1 MDNGKRKTLDSFFFL
16 STQKKSKSPHEQS
29 NDADNENAITQSFD
43 SHPSRVTFDINEP
56 VETPSIMSSQN
67 INSENQKNVQ
77 HAEKNNNKTIGDV
90 VDVSISCQDPPA
102 QPKLSSYPKNH
113 ENRSF
118 VAKWYDGRPWLEYS
132 IEKDGSY
139 CYYCRHFGVPTSSSN
154 KKTQTDGFINNGFK
168 NWKKALDKSKGFD
181 QHLKRYGHILAA
193 SNYAAYQQR
202 EQSQSNVIHMLENG
216 RVEQIRRNRQRLMK
230 IASALLLCAK
240 QGIGIRGHDEREIS
254 QNRSNFLEILQW
266 ASSTDPIV
274 KSIFEDN
281 TGNSTYLSPRV
292 QNELIKIMAEH
303 TKRQITESIKGN
315 VFSLL
320 ADESRD
326 TSGHEQL
333 SIVVRVVVPISTNGN
348 KNVIQEYFL
357 GLVRL
362 HEFDAPTLSDEIA
375 NCLIKCGIELKS
387 CISQCYDGAS
397 VMSGKCAGI
406 QSILRKNHMPNGIY
420 IHCHA
425 HKLNPVI
432 VDVTTTLKLKT
443 WFDIRWDSRW
453 SSINA
458 IMLNYESIILHLI
471 ILLKKEIIVP
481 LMQEKYGIDM
491 NRKSK
496 HRRANIIPTR
506 FKDAFITSTI
516 GHRQEI
522 TSEDGYRDNIYY
534 PLIDAMLIEMRDRFS
549 PSNIALLSSLSS
561 ISPQNKNFLNY
572 DLLLPLSSH
581 INCDR
586 NYLFNEIQ
594 VLKPMLDN
602 KNLSS
607 ISELYH
613 DLMPLQQAFPN
624 MMLMIKAALT
634 IPVSSS
640 TCERVFSKMKLI
652 KTRIRTTMAD
662 ERLSDLCILAIERDF
677 QMDYEQVI
685 DQFSI
690 NHKNSRIL
698 LRLAE

>member
-432 VDVTTTLKLKT
+432 GDVTTTLKLKT

-522 TSEDGYRDNIYY
+522 TSEYGYRDNIYY
-534 PLIDAMLIEMRDRFS
+534 SLIDAILIEMRDRFS

-690 NHKNSRIL
+690 SHNNSRIM
-698 LRLAE
+698 LR

>member
-432 VDVTTTLKLKT
+432 GDVTTTLKLKT

-690 NHKNSRIL
+690 SHNNSRIM
-698 LRLAE
+698 LR

>member
-522 TSEDGYRDNIYY
+522 TSEYGYRDNIYY
-534 PLIDAMLIEMRDRFS
+534 SLIDAILIEMRDRFS

-690 NHKNSRIL
+690 SHNNSRIM
-698 LRLAE
+698 LR